1 MRTRKTN
8 KQENKKTKKMCQ
20 ALTKAENSRVRTR
33 IEGEL
38 PDMPKLDVDEDFQD
52 GDGKGQKKGRAKD
65 KTEEEQKAAEEKV
78 NSLFHKFGLA
88 QKL

>member
-20 ALTKAENSRVRTR
+20 ALTKAENSRVKTR

-38 PDMPKLDVDEDFQD
+38 ADMPKLEVDEDF
-52 GDGKGQKKGRAKD
+52 
-65 KTEEEQKAAEEKV
+65 
-78 NSLFHKFGLA
+78 
-88 QKL
+88 